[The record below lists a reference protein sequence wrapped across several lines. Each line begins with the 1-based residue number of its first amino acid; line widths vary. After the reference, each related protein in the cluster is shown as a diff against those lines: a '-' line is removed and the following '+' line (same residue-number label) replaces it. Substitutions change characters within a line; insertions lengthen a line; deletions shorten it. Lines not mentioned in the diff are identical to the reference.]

1 MRCLCIQCN
10 LPFGLCNAP
19 TNFQKAVT
27 KTFKKYLNDFM
38 EVFLDDFSVYGN
50 KKDICNNC
58 ESVWKNVMSMVL
70 TFIRKKSVFCVNFG
84 VLLGH
89 IVCYEGLLVDPRKIS
104 AITTMLAPVNVIEI
118 KRFLG
123 VVGFYRQYFKDFVN
137 KITPM
142 CKLLKK
148 NE

>member
-70 TFIRKKSVFCVNFG
+70 TFIRKKSVFVSILVYYWGILYVMKDYWWIHEKFQP
-84 VLLGH
+84 LLQ
-89 IVCYEGLLVDPRKIS
+89 C
-104 AITTMLAPVNVIEI
+104 
-118 KRFLG
+118 
-123 VVGFYRQYFKDFVN
+123 
-137 KITPM
+137 
-142 CKLLKK
+142 
-148 NE
+148 